1 MTSRNQTPFDDSE
14 EQEGGGGLG
23 SGATQDK
30 PRRGGRAGAA
40 GGAAGGGAEEGLT
53 ADERERVVKGV
64 VRLALFSVAGG
75 RPFTRDDITK
85 KVFGRLLSEAK
96 AAQTRTLYN
105 GVLEE
110 ARQRLQSVFGYDIV
124 NLRDVARGGASTRGR
139 GAAAAATAAM
149 SQESQ
154 PLTGSSQTTGA
165 RRGGAAGGTTGTGA
179 ATGTSTYVLV
189 NTMPG
194 DLAVLDGPV
203 CIPYNNSNNT
213 NESDTGAQAAG
224 AAGAATGNEEEEE
237 ETAVAALRGLLMVV
251 LGLVV
256 MSGGRVSEDALLAH
270 LHMLGV
276 ERAFGLA
283 QRRDIEGQLA
293 RFVQQQYLARQY
305 TRRALPV
312 GAAATGE
319 GAGSVA
325 EYVVGPRTLAEYS
338 RVDVL
343 RFVAAVLGQTLTQNM
358 AEDVLVSQQDSASIS
373 AAFAEARPAA
383 ASSAAS
389 GDDNNDEN
397 DDDFMTRGPPAQR
410 PRQDH

>member
-1 MTSRNQTPFDDSE
+1 MTSRSQTPIEDREDDGAS
-14 EQEGGGGLG
+14 
-23 SGATQDK
+23 ATQDK

-40 GGAAGGGAEEGLT
+40 AGGGGAEEGLT

-64 VRLALFSVAGG
+64 VRLALFSVGGG
-75 RPFTRDDITK
+75 RPFTRDDVTK
-85 KVFGRLLSEAK
+85 KVFGRLLPEAK

-110 ARQRLQSVFGYDIV
+110 ARRRLQSVFGYDLV
-124 NLRDVARGGASTRGR
+124 NLRDIARGGTSNARGR
-139 GAAAAATAAM
+139 GAAAAAVAATL

-154 PLTGSSQTTGA
+154 PLTGSSQTTAA
-165 RRGGAAGGTTGTGA
+165 RRGAAGGSGTGA
-179 ATGTSTYVLV
+179 AAGTSTYVLV

-203 CIPYNNSNNT
+203 CIRYNSS
-213 NESDTGAQAAG
+213 SDGDSAAAAG
-224 AAGAATGNEEEEE
+224 AGAAATEGEGGREEGAEE
-237 ETAVAALRGLLMVV
+237 ETATAALRGLLMVV

-256 MSGGRVSEDALLAH
+256 MSGGRVGEDALLAH
-270 LHMLGV
+270 LHVLGV

-283 QRRDIEGQLA
+283 QRRDVEGQLA

-312 GAAATGE
+312 GAAAAGAGE
-319 GAGSVA
+319 GAGSTA

-358 AEDVLVSQQDSASIS
+358 AEDVLVSQQDAASIS
-373 AAFAEARPAA
+373 AAFAEARAPVAA
-383 ASSAAS
+383 AAAAAAAQ
-389 GDDNNDEN
+389 GDDDDD
-397 DDDFMTRGPPAQR
+397 DDDFVAQGPPSQR
-410 PRQDH
+410 PRQGH

>member
-1 MTSRNQTPFDDSE
+1 MTSRSQTPIEDRED
-14 EQEGGGGLG
+14 EGA
-23 SGATQDK
+23 SATQDK
-30 PRRGGRAGAA
+30 PRRGGRAGVAA
-40 GGAAGGGAEEGLT
+40 GGGGAEEGLT

-64 VRLALFSVAGG
+64 VRLALFSVGGG
-75 RPFTRDDITK
+75 RPFTRDDVTK
-85 KVFGRLLSEAK
+85 KVFGRLLPEAK

-110 ARQRLQSVFGYDIV
+110 ARRRLQSVFGYDLV
-124 NLRDVARGGASTRGR
+124 NLRDIARGGTSNARGR
-139 GAAAAATAAM
+139 GAAAAAAVAATL

-154 PLTGSSQTTGA
+154 PLTGSSQTTAA
-165 RRGGAAGGTTGTGA
+165 RRGAAGGSGTGA
-179 ATGTSTYVLV
+179 AAGTSTYVLV

-203 CIPYNNSNNT
+203 CIRDNSS
-213 NESDTGAQAAG
+213 SDGDS
-224 AAGAATGNEEEEE
+224 AAGAATTETTTEEGGGGREEGGEE
-237 ETAVAALRGLLMVV
+237 ETAAAALRGLLMVV

-256 MSGGRVSEDALLAH
+256 MSGGRVGEDALLAH
-270 LHMLGV
+270 LHVLGV

-283 QRRDIEGQLA
+283 QRRDVEGQLA

-312 GAAATGE
+312 GAAAAGAGE
-319 GAGSVA
+319 GAGSTA

-358 AEDVLVSQQDSASIS
+358 AEDVLVSQQDAASIS
-373 AAFAEARPAA
+373 AAFAEARAPVAA
-383 ASSAAS
+383 AAAAAAAQ
-389 GDDNNDEN
+389 GDDDDD
-397 DDDFMTRGPPAQR
+397 DDDFVAQGPPSQR
-410 PRQDH
+410 PRQGH